1 MNLPER
7 PKYPDLPRLRIVD
20 PQWVTFEGKQALYL
34 RDPLGLSGTAVLV
47 PPELSPILSLLDGT
61 RDLTTIQVELAKH
74 VGVEFPADRLGMLLQ
89 GMDDAMLLENGAYLV
104 AKARMVKEYRDPPHR
119 RASHAGLVYPAEP
132 DLLAEDLVGY
142 ANGDVAALPSSS
154 KVTGLVSPHIDY
166 ERGGA
171 TYSELWRMC
180 ADAVQDVDLVIV
192 LGTDHSGGAGRL
204 TLTRQNYATP
214 LGTLPTD
221 LELVDGLAEVIGA
234 ERAFDE
240 ELHHI
245 NEHSIELALVWMHH
259 YMGGRA
265 VPVLPVLC
273 GSFHEFVTDSGD
285 PAADDDITAAIEYIR
300 EATAGRRAL
309 VVAAGDL
316 AHVGPAFGDAGP
328 VDAEGRELLKQRD
341 AESIAAIRDADAAR
355 FFSLSSAETDSR
367 RVCGLSCIYVALRLL
382 EGAKGE
388 SMGYQQCAA
397 DPEGGSLVSI
407 VGAVLTEGSR

>member
-1 MNLPER
+1 MNIPER

-20 PQWVTFEGKQALYL
+20 PQWVMYEGKQALYL

-61 RDLTTIQVELAKH
+61 RDLAAIQAELTEQ

-89 GMDDAMLLENGAYLV
+89 GMDDSMLLENGSYHA
-104 AKARMVKEYRDPPHR
+104 AKARMTEEYRDPPHR
-119 RASHAGLVYPAEP
+119 RPSHAGLVYPAEP
-132 DLLAEDLVGY
+132 DLLAEDLAGY
-142 ANGDVAALPSSS
+142 ANSEIVALPSTAR
-154 KVTGLVSPHIDY
+154 VTGIVSPHIDY

-180 ADAVQDVDLVIV
+180 ADAVQYVDLVIV

-221 LELVDGLAEVIGA
+221 LELVDGLAEILGPEHA
-234 ERAFDE
+234 YGE

-265 VPVLPVLC
+265 VPVLPILC
-273 GSFHEFVTDSGD
+273 GSFHEFVMAEGD
-285 PAADDDITAAIEYIR
+285 PGEDDNITAAIQYIR
-300 EATAGRRAL
+300 EATAGRRTL

-316 AHVGPAFGDAGP
+316 AHVGPAFGDAEP
-328 VDAEGRELLKQRD
+328 IDAAGRELLMNRD
-341 AESIAAIRDADAAR
+341 EETIAAIRDGDAAR
-355 FFSLSSAETDSR
+355 FFALSSAEGDIR
-367 RVCGLSCIYVALRLL
+367 KICGLSCIYVALRLL

-388 SMGYQQCAA
+388 SIGYQQCAA

-407 VGAVLTEGSR
+407 VGAVLWDG

>member
-1 MNLPER
+1 M
-7 PKYPDLPRLRIVD
+7 Y
-20 PQWVTFEGKQALYL
+20 EGKQALYL

-61 RDLTTIQVELAKH
+61 RDLAAIQAELTEQ

-89 GMDDAMLLENGAYLV
+89 GMDDSMLLENGSYHA
-104 AKARMVKEYRDPPHR
+104 AKARMTEEYRDPPHR
-119 RASHAGLVYPAEP
+119 RPSHAGLVYPAEP
-132 DLLAEDLVGY
+132 DLLAEDLAGY
-142 ANGDVAALPSSS
+142 ANSEIIALPSTAR
-154 KVTGLVSPHIDY
+154 VTGIVSPHIDY

-180 ADAVQDVDLVIV
+180 ADAVQYVDLVIV

-221 LELVDGLAEVIGA
+221 LELVDGLAEILGPEHA
-234 ERAFDE
+234 YGE

-265 VPVLPVLC
+265 VPVLPILC
-273 GSFHEFVTDSGD
+273 GSFHEFVMADGD
-285 PAADDDITAAIEYIR
+285 PGEDDNITAAIQYIR
-300 EATAGRRAL
+300 EATAGRRTL

-316 AHVGPAFGDAGP
+316 AHVGPAFGDAEP
-328 VDAEGRELLKQRD
+328 IDAAGRELLMNRD
-341 AESIAAIRDADAAR
+341 EETIAAIRDGDAAR
-355 FFSLSSAETDSR
+355 FFALSSAEGDIR
-367 RVCGLSCIYVALRLL
+367 KICGLSCIYVALRLL

-388 SMGYQQCAA
+388 SIGYQQCAA

-407 VGAVLTEGSR
+407 VGAVLWDG

>member
-61 RDLTTIQVELAKH
+61 RDLTAIQSELTQQ
-74 VGVEFPADRLGMLLQ
+74 VGVEFPADRLGMLFQ
-89 GMDDAMLLENGAYLV
+89 GMDDAMLLENGAYSV
-104 AKARMVKEYRDPPHR
+104 AQAKMVAEYRDAPHR

-132 DLLAEDLVGY
+132 DMLAEDLAGY
-142 ANGDVAALPSSS
+142 ANSEVVALPSTA
-154 KVTGLVSPHIDY
+154 KVTGIVSPHIDY
-166 ERGGA
+166 ERGGV

-180 ADAVQDVDLVIV
+180 ADAVQDVDLVIM

-221 LELVDGLAEVIGA
+221 LELVDGLAEILGPEHA
-234 ERAFDE
+234 YAE

-265 VPVLPVLC
+265 VPVLPILC
-273 GSFHEFVTDSGD
+273 GSFHEFVMADGD
-285 PAADDDITAAIEYIR
+285 PGADDNITTAIQYIR
-300 EATAGRRAL
+300 EVTAGRRTL

-316 AHVGPAFGDAGP
+316 AHVGPAFGDAEP
-328 VDAEGRELLKQRD
+328 IDAKGRESLMSRD
-341 AESIAAIRDADAAR
+341 EESISAIRDSDAAR
-355 FFSLSSAETDSR
+355 FFALSSAESDSR
-367 RVCGLSCIYVALRLL
+367 KICGLSCIYVALRLL

-388 SMGYQQCAA
+388 SVGYQQCAA

-407 VGAVLTEGSR
+407 VGAVLWEG

>member
-61 RDLTTIQVELAKH
+61 RDLTAIQSELTQQ
-74 VGVEFPADRLGMLLQ
+74 VGVEFPADRLGMLFQ
-89 GMDDAMLLENGAYLV
+89 GMDDAMLLENGAYSV
-104 AKARMVKEYRDPPHR
+104 AQAKMVAEYRDAPHR

-132 DLLAEDLVGY
+132 DMLAEDLAGY
-142 ANGDVAALPSSS
+142 ANSEVVALPSTAM
-154 KVTGLVSPHIDY
+154 VTGIVSPHIDY
-166 ERGGA
+166 ERGGV

-180 ADAVQDVDLVIV
+180 ADAVQDVDLVIM

-221 LELVDGLAEVIGA
+221 LELVDGLAEILGPEHAYA
-234 ERAFDE
+234 EE
-240 ELHHI
+240 SHHI

-265 VPVLPVLC
+265 VPVLPILC
-273 GSFHEFVTDSGD
+273 GSFHEFVMADGD
-285 PAADDDITAAIEYIR
+285 PGADDNITAAIQYIR
-300 EATAGRRAL
+300 EVTAGRRTL

-316 AHVGPAFGDAGP
+316 AHVGPAFGDAEP
-328 VDAEGRELLKQRD
+328 IDAKGRESLMSRD
-341 AESIAAIRDADAAR
+341 EESISAIRDSDAAR
-355 FFSLSSAETDSR
+355 FFALSSAESDSR
-367 RVCGLSCIYVALRLL
+367 KICGLSCIYVALRLL

-388 SMGYQQCAA
+388 SVGYQQCAA

-407 VGAVLTEGSR
+407 VGAVLWEG

>member
-61 RDLTTIQVELAKH
+61 RDLTAIQSELTQQ
-74 VGVEFPADRLGMLLQ
+74 VGVEFPADRLGMLFQ
-89 GMDDAMLLENGAYLV
+89 GMDDAMLLENGAYSV
-104 AKARMVKEYRDPPHR
+104 AQAKMVAEYRDAPHR

-132 DLLAEDLVGY
+132 DMLAEDLAGY
-142 ANGDVAALPSSS
+142 ANSEVVALPSTA
-154 KVTGLVSPHIDY
+154 KVTGIVSPHIDY
-166 ERGGA
+166 ERGGV

-180 ADAVQDVDLVIV
+180 ADAVQDVDLVIM

-221 LELVDGLAEVIGA
+221 LELVDGLAEILGPEHA
-234 ERAFDE
+234 YAE

-265 VPVLPVLC
+265 VPVLPILC
-273 GSFHEFVTDSGD
+273 GSFHEFVMADGD
-285 PAADDDITAAIEYIR
+285 PGADDNITAAIQYIR
-300 EATAGRRAL
+300 EVTAGRRTL

-316 AHVGPAFGDAGP
+316 AHVGPAFGDAEP
-328 VDAEGRELLKQRD
+328 IDAKGRESLMSRD
-341 AESIAAIRDADAAR
+341 EESISAIRDSDAAR
-355 FFSLSSAETDSR
+355 FFALSSAESDSR
-367 RVCGLSCIYVALRLL
+367 KICGLSCIYVALRLL

-388 SMGYQQCAA
+388 SVGYQQCAA

-407 VGAVLTEGSR
+407 VGAVLWEG

>member
-7 PKYPDLPRLRIVD
+7 PKYPERPILRIVD

-61 RDLTTIQVELAKH
+61 RDVAAVQAALALS
-74 VGVEFPADRLGMLLQ
+74 VGVTLPADRLGMLLQ
-89 GMDDAMLLENGAYLV
+89 GMDDAMLLENGAYRT
-104 AKARMVKEYRDPPHR
+104 AQARMVAEYRDAPHR
-119 RASHAGLVYPAEP
+119 PMSHAGLVYPAEP
-132 DLLAEDLVGY
+132 DLLAEDLAGY
-142 ANGDVAALPSSS
+142 ANGDVAALPSTA
-154 KVTGLVSPHIDY
+154 KVTGIVSPHIDY

-180 ADAVQDVDLVIV
+180 ADAVQDVELVIM

-204 TLTRQNYATP
+204 TLTRQSYATP

-221 LELVDGLAEVIGA
+221 LELVDGLAAVIGP
-234 ERAFDE
+234 EMAFAE

-265 VPVLPVLC
+265 VPVLPILC
-273 GSFHEFVTDSGD
+273 GSFHEFVMKDGD
-285 PAADDDITAAIEYIR
+285 PGEDGGITAAIEYIR
-300 EATAGRRAL
+300 EATAGRRTL

-316 AHVGPAFGDAGP
+316 AHVGPAFGDAEP
-328 VDAEGRELLKQRD
+328 VDAGGRESLMVRD
-341 AESIAAIRDADAAR
+341 EESIAAIRESDAAR
-355 FFSLSSAETDSR
+355 FFALSSAEDDSR
-367 RVCGLSCIYVALRLL
+367 KVCGLSCIYVALRLL

-388 SMGYQQCAA
+388 SIGYQQCAA
-397 DPEGGSLVSI
+397 DPQGGSLVSI
-407 VGAVLTEGSR
+407 VGAALWEESS

>member
-47 PPELSPILSLLDGT
+47 PPELSPILSLLDGA
-61 RDLTTIQVELAKH
+61 RDVTAIQAALALH
-74 VGVEFPADRLGMLLQ
+74 IGVEFPADRLGMLLQ
-89 GMDDAMLLENGAYLV
+89 GMDDAMLLENGAYR
-104 AKARMVKEYRDPPHR
+104 AAQARMVKEYRGAAYR
-119 RASHAGLVYPAEP
+119 RPSHAGLVYPAEP
-132 DLLAEDLVGY
+132 DLLAEDLAGY
-142 ANGDVAALPSSS
+142 ANGDVAALPSSATI
-154 KVTGLVSPHIDY
+154 TGIVSPHIDY

-204 TLTRQNYATP
+204 TLTRQSYATP

-221 LELVDGLAEVIGA
+221 LELVDGLADLIGP

-273 GSFHEFVTDSGD
+273 GSFHEFVTESGD
-285 PAADDDITAAIEYIR
+285 PGEDDDITTAIKYIR
-300 EATAGRRAL
+300 EATAGRRTL

-316 AHVGPAFGDAGP
+316 AHVGPAFGDAEP
-328 VDAEGRELLKQRD
+328 VDAEGRESLMRRD
-341 AESIAAIRDADAAR
+341 AESIAAIRDGDPAR

-367 RVCGLSCIYVALRLL
+367 RVCGLSCIYLALRLL

-407 VGAVLTEGSR
+407 VGAVLWEG